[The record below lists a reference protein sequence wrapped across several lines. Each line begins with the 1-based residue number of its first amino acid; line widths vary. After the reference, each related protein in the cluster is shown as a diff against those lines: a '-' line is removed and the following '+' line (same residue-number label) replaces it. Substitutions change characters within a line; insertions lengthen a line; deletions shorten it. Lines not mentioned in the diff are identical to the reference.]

1 MPNVTA
7 KIKKKGKEFEIL
19 VDLDKALGF
28 RKQRL
33 EGSPASLRDIL
44 ALNEIFTDQKKG
56 IKAASKD
63 LKDAFGTDDV
73 FKVSGIIIN
82 EGEVQLT
89 QEYRDKM
96 REAKIKQIVEFLS
109 RNCLDTRTQA
119 PYTPQRIEQAIK
131 QSGTKIDDRSVD
143 EQIPTILKDIEKI
156 IPIKIA
162 VKKLE
167 IMVMPQYT
175 GQIYNLI
182 KTFKKDKEEWLND
195 GSLKCIIQIPAGMQL
210 EFYDKL
216 NSMTHGSAI
225 TKEIKDNKE
234 LE

>member
-7 KIKKKGKEFEIL
+7 KIKKKGKDFEIL

-28 RKQRL
+28 KKQRL
-33 EGSPASLRDIL
+33 EGSPTSLRDIL
-44 ALNEIFTDQKKG
+44 AISDVFTDQKKG
-56 IKAASKD
+56 FKASSTD
-63 LKDAFGTDDV
+63 LKAAFGTDDL
-73 FKVSGIIIN
+73 FKISGVIIN

-96 REAKIKQIVEFLS
+96 REAKIKQIVEFLA
-109 RNCLDTRTQA
+109 RNCMDPRTQA
-119 PYTPQRIEQAIK
+119 PYTSQRIEQAIK
-131 QSGTKIDDRSVD
+131 QSGSKIDDRNVD
-143 EQIPTILKDIEKI
+143 EQIPNIIKDIEKI

-162 VKKLE
+162 MKKLE
-167 IMVMPQYT
+167 ITVMPQYT

-182 KTFKKDKEEWLND
+182 KTFKKDKEDWLND
-195 GSLKCIIQIPAGMQL
+195 GSLRCIIQIPAGMQL

-225 TKEIKDNKE
+225 TKEIKDNSE
-234 LE
+234 

>member
-19 VDLDKALGF
+19 VDIDKALGF
-28 RKQRL
+28 KKQRL
-33 EGSPASLRDIL
+33 EGSPASLRDVL
-44 ALNEIFTDQKKG
+44 AVDDIFTDQKKG
-56 IKAASKD
+56 FKASSKD
-63 LKDAFGTDDV
+63 LKDAFGTEDK

-96 REAKIKQIVEFLS
+96 REQKIKQIVEFLA
-109 RNCLDTRTQA
+109 RNCMDPRTQA

-131 QSGTKIDDRSVD
+131 QAGAKIDDRNVD
-143 EQIPTILKDIEKI
+143 EQIPIIIKDIEKI

-162 VKKLE
+162 VKKIE
-167 IMVMPQYT
+167 ITIMPQYT

-182 KTFKKDKEEWLND
+182 KTFKKDKEDWLND

-216 NSMTHGSAI
+216 NALTQGSAI
-225 TKEIKDNKE
+225 TKEIKE
-234 LE
+234 E

>member
-1 MPNVTA
+1 MPNVVA

-19 VDLDKALGF
+19 VDLDKAIGF
-28 RKQRL
+28 KKQRL
-33 EGSPASLRDIL
+33 EGNATSLRDIL
-44 ALNEIFTDQKKG
+44 AINEVFTDQKKG

-63 LKDAFGTDDV
+63 LKDAFGIEDI
-73 FKVSGIIIN
+73 FKISGIIIN

-89 QEYRDKM
+89 QEYREKM
-96 REAKIKQIVEFLS
+96 REAKIKQIVDFLA
-109 RNCLDTRTQA
+109 RNCMDPRTQA
-119 PYTPQRIEQAIK
+119 PYTPQRIEQAIN
-131 QSGTKIDDRSVD
+131 QAGARIDDRNVD
-143 EQIPTILKDIEKI
+143 EQIPNIIKDIEKI

-167 IMVMPQYT
+167 ITVMPQYT

-225 TKEIKDNKE
+225 TKEIKEN
-234 LE
+234 